1 MHFNAY
7 APVLS
12 KYINKGTFVM
22 ATDPNPDNGFTD
34 TSLENLAEK
43 YSMIKHL
50 FYDLFNGCMMAIQ
63 ASCVSVIL
71 SSKCFPPF
79 RFNTKSDTLQSTA
92 THSSTKPD

>member
-43 YSMIKHL
+43 Y
-50 FYDLFNGCMMAIQ
+50 
-63 ASCVSVIL
+63 
-71 SSKCFPPF
+71 
-79 RFNTKSDTLQSTA
+79 
-92 THSSTKPD
+92 